1 MNARFASAVAFAL
14 GLSASSVAGAG
25 AFLFTNSNVN
35 AVAHPTGY
43 TGTGGV
49 ANVTICL
56 DPAQPPNGGTAQAL
70 QAMTNVAAVWS
81 ANVGSNNNIVPSGNV
96 PAGQVDWESVL
107 LHELGHCLGLAH
119 PNLGSESC
127 AIVGQTC
134 TGTEPILNATKSTAG
149 VNATFEA
156 AAGVDGRF
164 GSPDDVRGDDENLHY
179 FQIGVNNPF
188 TAPATVDTTTFTR
201 SLLSLPVGQLY
212 AANADRTVAA
222 QNFGFA
228 NTEAVMQQLIFGNEV
243 RRTLSVDD
251 AVIRRYAR
259 SGVDGLQGTADDYS
273 LNVTSQGTNTAGC
286 NITIVFNTSTGFG
299 VCNVSGAGIGGNDFR
314 ITTGTITFSP
324 NPAWFYNQVP
334 VGPPSTIFANGFE

>member
-1 MNARFASAVAFAL
+1 MNARIALFAL
-14 GLSASSVAGAG
+14 AALLAPRIADAG

-49 ANVTICL
+49 ANVTICI
-56 DPAQPPNGGTAQAL
+56 DPGQPPTGGTAQAL
-70 QAMTNVAAVWS
+70 QAMANVATVWN
-81 ANVGSNNNIVPSGNV
+81 ANVGSNNNIVPVGNV
-96 PAGQVDWESVL
+96 PSGQVDWESVL

-119 PNLGSESC
+119 PNLGTESC
-127 AIVGQTC
+127 SVVGPSC
-134 TGTEPILNATKSTAG
+134 TGTEAVINATKSTTG
-149 VNATFEA
+149 VNAVFNAT
-156 AAGVDGRF
+156 AGLDGRF

-179 FQIGVNNPF
+179 FQINVNNPF
-188 TAPATVDTTTFTR
+188 SAPTVVDTTTFTR

-222 QNFGFA
+222 QNFGLA

-243 RRTLSVDD
+243 RRVLGVDD
-251 AVIRRYAR
+251 AVTRRYAR
-259 SGVDGLQGTADDYS
+259 AGIDGIQGNGDDYS
-273 LNVTSQGTNTAGC
+273 LDVTSLGATTGC

-299 VCNVSGAGIGGNDFR
+299 VCNVSGAGISGNDFR
-314 ITTGTITFSP
+314 ITSGTITFNP

-334 VGPPSTIFANGFE
+334 AANGVLFSNGFE